1 VALHYGSVSWGNI
14 GYGHRL
20 DFTLIGPDVNLV
32 SRLQGVCSTTGQ
44 TLLMSRRFAELL
56 PTGTARPVG
65 AHLLKG
71 FAQPVDLYALS
82 ADVAVHPHLS
92 ERLAERAPPALRG
105 LSRARK
111 A

>member
-1 VALHYGSVSWGNI
+1 MALHYGTVSYGNI

-44 TLLMSRRFAELL
+44 ALLMSRRFAELL

-71 FAQPVDLYALS
+71 FAQPVDLYAL
-82 ADVAVHPHLS
+82 ADHH
-92 ERLAERAPPALRG
+92 
-105 LSRARK
+105 
-111 A
+111 